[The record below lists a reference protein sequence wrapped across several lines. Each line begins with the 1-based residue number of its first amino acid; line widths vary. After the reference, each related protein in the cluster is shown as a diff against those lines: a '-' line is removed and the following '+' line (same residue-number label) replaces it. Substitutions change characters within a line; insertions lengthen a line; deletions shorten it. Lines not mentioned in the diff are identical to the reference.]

1 MTNSPPLHD
10 PTDPSAASPASQHAE
25 RRREP
30 LEGYA
35 DHADAVRLHASLIGD
50 DPTALFQEMRR
61 EHGPVVPVLLDGMPV
76 WYVIGYRELH
86 HVTSQPRLFSRDPRR
101 WNLQD
106 LLPPDWPA
114 RPYVTWQPSVMYTE
128 GAEHQRRVGAI
139 SDALDTVDRTEL
151 ALICEQ
157 IADRAIDEFSGDG
170 QTDLISRYADR
181 IPAQVITRLFGLA
194 ETDLPELVEDVNHVL
209 GGGEEALPAVTR
221 ILGKLSRLIADKRAL
236 PGHDLTSHMLAH
248 HARVTDEEI
257 VQDLIMTMIS
267 SHDNC
272 SNWIGSTLRL
282 MLMDDHFSMS
292 LQGGRSS
299 VGEALNDVLW
309 KDPPTPNMPNRWA
322 VQDCELAGRRIRR
335 GDMLVL
341 GVAAANAD
349 PQVQPAAHAGSGANR
364 AHLAFG
370 HGEYGCPFPA
380 PELGGIIAK
389 TAVEVLLDRLPDV
402 YLAVKPDALR
412 WRPSLWVRSLEALPV
427 RFSPAVP
434 TGQGLSNTWNA
445 SR

>member
-1 MTNSPPLHD
+1 
-10 PTDPSAASPASQHAE
+10 
-25 RRREP
+25 
-30 LEGYA
+30 
-35 DHADAVRLHASLIGD
+35 
-50 DPTALFQEMRR
+50 
-61 EHGPVVPVLLDGMPV
+61 
-76 WYVIGYRELH
+76 
-86 HVTSQPRLFSRDPRR
+86 
-101 WNLQD
+101 
-106 LLPPDWPA
+106 
-114 RPYVTWQPSVMYTE
+114 MYSE

-139 SDALDTVDRTEL
+139 SDALDSVDRNEL

-157 IADRAIDEFSGDG
+157 IADRAIDEFSGNG
-170 QTDLISRYADR
+170 QTDLISQYADR

-194 ETDLPELVEDVNHVL
+194 ESDLPELVEDVNYVL
-209 GGGEEALPAVTR
+209 GGGEEAPSAVFR
-221 ILGKLSRLIADKRAL
+221 ILEKVSRLIADKRAL

-248 HARVTDEEI
+248 HAGLTDEEI
-257 VQDLIMTMIS
+257 VQDLIMVMIA

-272 SNWIGSTLRL
+272 SNWIGSALRL

-309 KDPPTPNMPNRWA
+309 KDPPVPNMPSRWA

-364 AHLAFG
+364 AHLSFG

-380 PELGGIIAK
+380 PELAEIIAK

-402 YLAVKPDALR
+402 YLTVKPDALR
-412 WRPSLWVRSLEALPV
+412 WRPSLWIRSLEALPV
-427 RFSPAVP
+427 RFSPTVP
-434 TGQGLSNTWNA
+434 TGRGPSLRSLGE
-445 SR
+445 

>member
-1 MTNSPPLHD
+1 MTNSPPLPD
-10 PTDPSAASPASQHAE
+10 STDPSAASPASQNPE

-35 DHADAVRLHASLIGD
+35 DHADAVPLSGSLIGD
-50 DPTALFQEMRR
+50 DPTAMFQEMRR
-61 EHGPVVPVLLDGMPV
+61 EHGPVVPVLLDGIPV

-86 HVTSQPRLFSRDPRR
+86 HVTSQPQLFGRDPRR
-101 WNLQD
+101 WNMRD
-106 LLPPDWPA
+106 HLPPDWPSL
-114 RPYVTWQPSVMYTE
+114 PYVTWQPSVMHCE
-128 GAEHQRRVGAI
+128 GAEHQRRIGAV
-139 SDALDTVDRTEL
+139 SDALDTADRTEL

-157 IADRAIDEFSGDG
+157 IADLAIDEFSGDG
-170 QTDLISRYADR
+170 QTDLISQYAYR

-194 ETDLPELVEDVNHVL
+194 EADLPELVEDVNYVL
-209 GGGEEALPAVTR
+209 GGGEEAPSAITR
-221 ILGKLSRLIADKRAL
+221 ILDKISRLIADKRTQ
-236 PGHDLTSHMLAH
+236 PGHDITSHMLAH
-248 HARVTDEEI
+248 LARLSDEEI
-257 VQDLIMTMIS
+257 VMDLIVVIIA
-267 SHDNC
+267 SHD
-272 SNWIGSTLRL
+272 SSANWIGSALRL
-282 MLMDDHFSMS
+282 MLVDDHFSMS

-309 KDPPTPNMPNRWA
+309 KDPPSPSLHPRWA

-349 PQVQPAAHAGSGANR
+349 PQVQPAAHADSGANR
-364 AHLAFG
+364 AHMSFG

-380 PELGGIIAK
+380 PELAEIIAK

-412 WRPSLWVRSLEALPV
+412 WRPSLWVRTLEALPV
-427 RFSPAVP
+427 RFSPTVP
-434 TGQGLSNTWNA
+434 TGQGPSNTWSA